1 MGWVAEWLLTIGNRD
16 KLTLGT
22 RRSAFYALPMAQT
35 QHSFVNRKEGPIY
48 VSVEPWPECFE
59 LEPGDRLT
67 LIWDASENGDAITID
82 FINDHELVAWPNGE
96 THQMQYLINGEE
108 AEDRSWTFKHR

>member
-1 MGWVAEWLLTIGNRD
+1 
-16 KLTLGT
+16 
-22 RRSAFYALPMAQT
+22 MAQT

-67 LIWDASENGDAITID
+67 LIWDAAENGDAITID
-82 FINDHELVAWPNGE
+82 FINEHELVAWPNGE